1 LLKRVALAVGL
12 LVLIALLVG
21 GFWLYRSLQH
31 VPEFYTEAL
40 AVTDSDLEQSNREML
55 RQTAALNNH
64 LRRMGGWEAHFTDQ
78 QVNGWLAVDVPK
90 NHPDLLP
97 PEISH
102 PRVQITP
109 DAISVAA
116 RFEGDISAVISIEL
130 EVALTE
136 TNRLAVRIKKLRVG
150 SVPWPLDEV
159 LHEVIAAGASW
170 GLQIEQTQSDG
181 DPVLLV
187 TVPPEIGEGRGN
199 VRLERL
205 ELRQGEVYLSGHTLP
220 PKSAGSNGEEQM

>member
-12 LVLIALLVG
+12 LVLVALLAG

-31 VPEFYTEAL
+31 VPAFYTEAL
-40 AVTDSDLEQSNREML
+40 AVADSDLQQSNRELL

-64 LRRMGGWEAHFTDQ
+64 LRRMGAWEAHFTDQ

-102 PRVQITP
+102 PRVRITP
-109 DAISVAA
+109 DAIFAAA
-116 RFEGDISAVISIEL
+116 RFDGDISAVVSIEL
-130 EVALTE
+130 DVALPE
-136 TNRLAVRIKKLRVG
+136 TNRLAVRIKKFRVG
-150 SVPWPLDEV
+150 DMPWPLDDL
-159 LHEVIAAGASW
+159 LHEVISTAASW

-187 TVPPEIGEGRGN
+187 TVPVEIGEGPGK

-220 PKSAGSNGEEQM
+220 PKSAAPTAASK